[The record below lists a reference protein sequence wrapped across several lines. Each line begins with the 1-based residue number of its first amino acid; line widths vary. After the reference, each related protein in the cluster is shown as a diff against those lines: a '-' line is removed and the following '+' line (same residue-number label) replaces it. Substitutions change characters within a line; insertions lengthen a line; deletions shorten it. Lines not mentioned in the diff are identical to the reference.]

1 MNADF
6 EKKFGNNIRIRREKA
21 NMTQEAL
28 SAKLQLGG
36 CDITRSAVAKIEV
49 GQRHVYPDEIKLI
62 KEILSVSYDDLFD
75 VK

>member
-1 MNADF
+1 MSADF
-6 EKKFGNNIRIRREKA
+6 EKKFGNNIRIFREKA
-21 NMTQEAL
+21 NMSQEAL

-36 CDITRSAVAKIEV
+36 CGITRSAVTKIEV

-62 KEILSVSYDDLFD
+62 KKILSVSYDDLFD

>member
-6 EKKFGNNIRIRREKA
+6 EKKFGNNIRICREKA
-21 NMTQEAL
+21 TMTQEAL

-62 KEILSVSYDDLFD
+62 KEILSVSYDDLFN
-75 VK
+75 VT